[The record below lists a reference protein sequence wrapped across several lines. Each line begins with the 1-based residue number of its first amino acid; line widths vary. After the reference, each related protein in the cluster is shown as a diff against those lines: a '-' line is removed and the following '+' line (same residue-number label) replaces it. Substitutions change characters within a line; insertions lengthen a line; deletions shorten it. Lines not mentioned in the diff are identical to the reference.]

1 MRPSTYT
8 LPVRNRQALLV
19 RRPTGIPAA
28 EDFEVSPSEVPQVS
42 DGRFLVRNLYLS
54 VDPAQRGWAAD
65 SANYSAAVPL
75 GTTMRA
81 LAVGVVTASRCDGVQ
96 AGEVLY
102 GWFGWQYFSL
112 AEPKDILLRGH
123 FPVPI
128 IQYLGLLGINGLA
141 AYLALHD
148 IGRPRAGDT
157 LLVSTAAGAVGSL
170 AGQIGKILGCRT
182 IGLTGTDEKAERC
195 RAKYRYDV
203 AINYRD
209 GDWIKQLAQAV
220 GDGVDVFFDNTGGPI
235 LDAAIRHMAVGG
247 RIIQCGTVAISSW
260 SGSPQGPRNEREMLV
275 RRLLWGGFVIFDHQ
289 LRFEAAAAQLA
300 RWYLDG
306 LLSCDVDLSTGID
319 SAPGAIES
327 LYAGRNDGKKII
339 DVSAA

>member
-1 MRPSTYT
+1 M
-8 LPVRNRQALLV
+8 LLV

-28 EDFEVSPSEVPQVS
+28 EDFEIRASEVPQVPA
-42 DGRFLVRNLYLS
+42 GRFLVRNLYLS

-75 GTTMRA
+75 GSTMRA
-81 LAVGVVTASRCDGVQ
+81 LAVGVVIASRCDRVYE
-96 AGEVLY
+96 GEVLY
-102 GWFGWQYFSL
+102 GWFGWQYYSL
-112 AEPKDILLRGH
+112 GEPKDILLRAH
-123 FPVPI
+123 HPVPI
-128 IQYLGLLGINGLA
+128 TQNLGLLGINGLA

-209 GDWIKQLAQAV
+209 GDWVRKFAAAA
-220 GDGVDVFFDNTGGPI
+220 GEGVNVFFDNTGGTI
-235 LDAAIRHMAVGG
+235 LDTAIRHMAVGG
-247 RIIQCGTVAISSW
+247 RIVQCGTVAISSW
-260 SGSPQGPRNEREMLV
+260 SDSPQGPRNEREMLV

-289 LRFEAAAAQLA
+289 PRFEEAAAQLA

-306 LLSCDVDLSTGID
+306 KLSCDVDLSTGID
-319 SAPGAIES
+319 SAPGSIES
-327 LYAGRNDGKKII
+327 LYAGRNDGKKVI
-339 DVSAA
+339 DISAA